1 VINTGTYQALRSAI
15 CDKENFQRV
24 DDSRFPTAALKTSQ
38 GSGYAQLKPAVID
51 DQPLLPLLDE
61 EALVAQ
67 MWEERKELSDLDAD
81 ALDLL
86 GCIWLR
92 TAKTPQ
98 DDAVADVDEMLAM
111 RGIKPKRSGQGRRG
125 GYEPEQ
131 RSDMLCALSHIQ
143 NIWLHMG
150 EIQVYAGSGRRKRP
164 IRQTV
169 ESRPFV
175 IKDRLGQY
183 RLLGPKGSMDVRT
196 FIFQPGRIFAHF
208 LLGSGRQTALLAAR
222 ALAYNPRSQKW
233 EKRLTRYLSYLW
245 RCRARSGQLGQPLKV
260 GTIFAHGLNL
270 PINTRRLSNM
280 QYHFVKCLDTLQQ
293 DRIIADW
300 QYGSEKEGLCW
311 PDSTVLIEPP
321 DQVRNHYQGLIRGD
335 PKPKAM
341 RVDASVGNLVRS
353 KRQDARLSQMQLAEL
368 AGMNNVERGAA
379 KAPKGLRDWLKSQR
393 EASGFFGRPA

>member
-1 VINTGTYQALRSAI
+1 VAVDPSKRLYPKTLPDERVATGNAYYQHQDEQSPKPGTPGRIAVINTGKYQALRNAI

-24 DDSRFPTAALKTSQ
+24 SDSPFPTAALRTSQ

-51 DQPLLPLLDE
+51 DQPLLPLMEE
-61 EALVAQ
+61 EALVAR
-67 MWEERKELSDLDAD
+67 MWEERKDLSDLDAD

-125 GYEPEQ
+125 GFEAKQ
-131 RSDMLCALSHIQ
+131 RSDMLDALSHIQ
-143 NIWLHMG
+143 DIWLCMG
-150 EIQVYAGSGRRKRP
+150 EIYREWGSRRRP

-183 RLLGPKGSMDVRT
+183 RLLEPKGSMDVRR

-222 ALAYNPRSQKW
+222 ALTYNPRTQKW
-233 EKRLTRYLSYLW
+233 EKRLTRYLGYLW
-245 RCRARSGQLGQPLKV
+245 RCRARSGQLGQPIRV
-260 GTIFAHGLNL
+260 ATICNGPQN
-270 PINTRRLSNM
+270 
-280 QYHFVKCLDTLQQ
+280 LDT
-293 DRIIADW
+293 
-300 QYGSEKEGLCW
+300 K
-311 PDSTVLIEPP
+311 
-321 DQVRNHYQGLIRGD
+321 
-335 PKPKAM
+335 KA
-341 RVDASVGNLVRS
+341 
-353 KRQDARLSQMQLAEL
+353 
-368 AGMNNVERGAA
+368 
-379 KAPKGLRDWLKSQR
+379 
-393 EASGFFGRPA
+393 FG